1 MNSTPLMACA
11 EVRRRELRSR
21 LARHLHANLCA
32 CSTGASYSQ
41 LPGDVCCGGHSPDG
55 FPGVG
60 QADDEMDVEEPAP
73 SPQPGRAPQPKPP
86 SPVQPARGSDQP
98 SEPAVKME
106 EEVDQE
112 EEEVA
117 RLDESTWA
125 RLQKRRWC
133 CHIGSR
139 LCSLLL
145 STRLGKF
152 SLPGHSAG
160 ALGHV
165 RHHSRQSPRSYCSCQ
180 TGGAPDYVTRLCIGA
195 LAFASVR
202 QADIFLRE
210 QCHGVLDSGRRPE
223 SSVSRRGLLH
233 ADAQ

>member
-21 LARHLHANLCA
+21 VARHLHANLCA

-86 SPVQPARGSDQP
+86 SPVQSARGSDQP

-125 RLQKRRWC
+125 RLQKRRLQP
-133 CHIGSR
+133 GAATSDQDFAAFFSR
-139 LCSLLL
+139 LGLANSHFQDIAPEPLDTSDTILDRVRVLTAHARREARQTTSPDC
-145 STRLGKF
+145 
-152 SLPGHSAG
+152 
-160 ALGHV
+160 ALG
-165 RHHSRQSPRSYCSCQ
+165 P
-180 TGGAPDYVTRLCIGA
+180 
-195 LAFASVR
+195 
-202 QADIFLRE
+202 
-210 QCHGVLDSGRRPE
+210 
-223 SSVSRRGLLH
+223 
-233 ADAQ
+233 